1 MDKLFLDIQ
10 NCEAHNLRA
19 KRQQNVSNC
28 RVTLLFVQLTD
39 HRHTCATGI
48 PTDWSEEIRSLK

>member
-1 MDKLFLDIQ
+1 MYKVFLDMK
-10 NCEAHNLRA
+10 NCEVQNLRA

-39 HRHTCATGI
+39 QATHMCDRHPCKL
-48 PTDWSEEIRSLK
+48 E